1 MYIQERPDGNL
12 ILLGSSF
19 DFQTD
24 TAAILYRYHRY
35 VRKII
40 HEFKDT
46 RNYEQIEYWRC
57 KPTLDG
63 NIICAGDMQRTGD
76 ILDDDLRNGMAH
88 KLNMDGKILWEQE
101 YSAVDSLVE
110 LFFNLGLSRD
120 GGFYFGGISWL
131 PEI

>member
-24 TAAILYRYHRY
+24 TAAILYSIIDTSG
-35 VRKII
+35 KII

-57 KPTLDG
+57 KPCPG
-63 NIICAGDMQRTGD
+63 WKYHMRRGYAKNR
-76 ILDDDLRNGMAH
+76 R
-88 KLNMDGKILWEQE
+88 
-101 YSAVDSLVE
+101 
-110 LFFNLGLSRD
+110 
-120 GGFYFGGISWL
+120 YFG
-131 PEI
+131 